1 VARLFFPTR
10 NTQGAGNFRRRLI
23 PEGATMRTLKSK
35 AAVVIVVILSSLAL
49 GPLTLGRDAGP
60 VVPIGALAHA
70 ASGFEAA
77 TGGKVLEIRL
87 ADAPGAPAFEA
98 AIAKGDRVLYM
109 RIASPSDDVTEIK
122 VTDLPPWLLNYHM
135 ESYMRSIAQAKVP
148 LTEAITK
155 AEKRDHAPAVDAG
168 LAKPLSGTNA
178 VLAYFVETMKGSKRQ
193 ESAVDAT
200 TGAFIENPDSLFE
213 PHTPV
218 DLARRLAP

>member
-1 VARLFFPTR
+1 
-10 NTQGAGNFRRRLI
+10 
-23 PEGATMRTLKSK
+23 MRTLKSK

-70 ASGFEAA
+70 ASGFEAT